1 MKLKIENQ
9 EITETEPVKNKVTFP
24 KEKILTLDRYKG
36 RADLLGALLPPG
48 EYTIEEVDRRIEK
61 FMKG

>member
-1 MKLKIENQ
+1 MKPKTDKS
-9 EITETEPVKNKVTFP
+9 EISELEPVKNKVTFP